1 MDTAVR
7 VENVSV
13 RYAMPGER
21 FSTFKEYAIRRL
33 QGRVSRQA
41 LWAVRDVSFAV
52 GRGEDYGLIGR
63 NGAGKSTLL
72 KVIARVLR
80 PTSGR
85 VRIEGKVAPLL
96 EFGAGFHPELTGREN
111 VFLNGALLGFT
122 RRQMQEKFDRI
133 VDFAEL
139 WAFIDAPLRTYS
151 SGMAARLGFAVATD
165 VDPEVL
171 IVDEVLAVGDEAF
184 QNKCEARMSGF
195 RDRGATILLVSHNV
209 RTVRGLCR
217 RAVWLEQGN
226 VKAEGPAEAIVEEYH
241 QASLP

>member
-1 MDTAVR
+1 MDPAVQ

-41 LWAVRDVSFAV
+41 LWAVRNVSFAV
-52 GRGEDYGLIGR
+52 GRGEVYGLIGR

-85 VRIEGKVAPLL
+85 VRIEGRVAPLL

-122 RRQMQEKFDRI
+122 RRQMQEKLDRI

-139 WAFIDAPLRTYS
+139 GAFIDAPLRTYS

-195 RDRGATILLVSHNV
+195 RDRGATVLLVSHNV
-209 RTVRGLCR
+209 RTVSGLCS
-217 RAVWLEQGN
+217 RAVWLEQGS
-226 VKAEGPAEAIVEEYH
+226 VKAEGPAQAIVEEYH